1 MPTLSCGTKVLVEE
15 IHRSP
20 VVAIQVWV
28 QVGSG
33 DERTGEA
40 GLSHILEHM
49 LFKGTQDGGTG
60 DIARAVEG
68 CGGEI
73 NAFTSFDQT
82 VLHLVV
88 PSRYLERGLDVA
100 YDAVMRPALDA
111 EEFGREKGVV
121 LEEIHRGD
129 DDPSMRL
136 SKAVFAEIYR
146 DHPYGRPVIGTA
158 DSVMALDIDTVRAYH
173 RRWYA
178 PSNITLVVVGDVD
191 TQTVMDAVEARFGAH
206 EHQAPPE
213 QPRPV
218 EPVQEALRSC
228 SLVESV
234 KEARVEVAF
243 PLPAVDHPDIPVAD
257 VLALIL
263 GQGES
268 SRLNQEIRIRRRLAN
283 HIQAFSYTPR
293 DPGIF
298 LLGLGC
304 PPGDTLEAVEALGE
318 VLRDVVA
325 HGVNAEEVRRA
336 VVNILSDRTY
346 ERETVEG
353 VSRKLGYFDALF
365 GDPDAEAGYYAGV
378 AEVTP
383 EVVRQFAERT
393 FHPDRITLGLLTPRD
408 QPTALEDVEARLLR
422 GMEPPAVVGERSMAP
437 ETVRRELGNGVTLLL
452 RENPGSGLV
461 SLRLGMTGGLRFETM
476 RNNGVHNLLARVWNR
491 GTKRRNALQFA
502 EAMDEIVGKCSAF
515 AGRNSFGLSAT
526 FLASGQARGL
536 DLFAEVLTEPSFPAD
551 EVERMK
557 MLTLEAIRN
566 IPDSPVSL
574 GFQEFHK
581 LLYKRHP
588 FRMPSLGT
596 ARSVPRLTPGMLRA
610 AYRRGLVG
618 SNTVMTAVGDFDG
631 AAMEE
636 RLTALMETLPGGPRP
651 SPRLPDEPPL
661 AGMREQ
667 EIGVEKE
674 QAHLLV
680 GFPGMTVDHP
690 DRHALEMLSAILAGQ
705 SGRLFLDLRDKQS
718 LAYSVTAWSQE
729 AVDPGYFL
737 VYIGTD
743 PTKLE
748 RARTGILSHLDRLR
762 AEPVAADE
770 IDRAARYLVGS
781 FEIGLQKGGS
791 VASRILFDEL
801 YGMGHDTMDTYA
813 ERIFAL
819 GADELQRVAQD
830 IFTLGDHVELALV
843 PEK

>member
-1 MPTLSCGTKVLVEE
+1 MPTLSCGLKVLIEE

-28 QVGSG
+28 QTGSG
-33 DERTGEA
+33 DERSGEA
-40 GLSHILEHM
+40 GLSHVLEHM
-49 LFKGTQDGGTG
+49 LFKGTAEGGTG

-82 VLHLVV
+82 VLHLTV
-88 PSRYLERGLDVA
+88 PSRYIERGLDVA

-111 EEFGREKGVV
+111 EEFRREKEVV

-136 SKAVFAEIYR
+136 SKAVFAEIFCT
-146 DHPYGRPVIGTA
+146 HPYGRPVIGTA
-158 DSVMALDIDTVRAYH
+158 ESVMALDIAAVRAYH
-173 RRWYA
+173 ERWYQ

-191 TQTVMDAVEARFGAH
+191 TAEVLGAIEQRFAHHEAVP
-206 EHQAPPE
+206 APD
-213 QPRPV
+213 QPRDM
-218 EPVQEALRSC
+218 EPRQEELRSC
-228 SLVESV
+228 GLEEAV
-234 KEARVEVAF
+234 KEAKVEVAF

-268 SRLNQEIRIRRRLAN
+268 SRLNQEVRIRRRLAN
-283 HIQAFSYTPR
+283 HIQAFAYTPR

-304 PPGDTLEAVEALGE
+304 PPSDTLDAVGALGE
-318 VLRDVVA
+318 VLRDVVVD
-325 HGVNAEEVRRA
+325 GVNTDEVRRA
-336 VVNILSDRTY
+336 VTNILSDRTY

-353 VSRKLGYFDALF
+353 VARKLGYFDALF
-365 GDPDAEAGYYAGV
+365 GDPGAEAAYYAAV
-378 AEVTP
+378 ADITP
-383 EVVRQFAERT
+383 DDVRQFARRT
-393 FHPDRITLGLLTPRD
+393 FLSERITLGVLTPRD
-408 QPTALEDVEARLLR
+408 EPTPVDEVKARLLE
-422 GMEPPAVVGERSMAP
+422 GLQPPDVVGERSMAP
-437 ETVRRELGNGVTLLL
+437 QTVGKTLPNGVTLLL

-461 SLRLGMTGGLRFETM
+461 SLRLGMTGGLRFETT
-476 RNNGVHNLLARVWNR
+476 RNNGVHSLLARSWNR
-491 GTKRRNALQFA
+491 GTKRHNALQFA

-536 DLFAEVLTEPSFPAD
+536 DLFGEVLHQPAFPAD

-574 GFQEFHK
+574 GFLEFHR
-581 LLYKRHP
+581 LMYARHP

-618 SNTVMTAVGDFDG
+618 SNVVMTAVGDFDG
-631 AAMEE
+631 SAMEG
-636 RLTALMETLPGGPRP
+636 RLSALVGDIPAGSRP
-651 SPRLPDEPPL
+651 EPRLPEEPV
-661 AGMREQ
+661 REGLRDRV
-667 EIGVEKE
+667 IRVDKE
-674 QAHLLV
+674 QAHLMI
-680 GFPGMTVDHP
+680 GFGGVTVDDP
-690 DRHALEMLSAILAGQ
+690 DRHALEMLAAILAGQ
-705 SGRLFLDLRDKQS
+705 SGRLFMDLRDRQS

-729 AVDPGYFL
+729 AVDPGYFV

-743 PTKLE
+743 PTKVD
-748 RARTGILSHLDRLR
+748 RARAGILDHVERLR
-762 AEPVAADE
+762 SERIPDEE

-801 YGMGHDTMDTYA
+801 YGMGHDVMDTYP

-819 GADELQRVAQD
+819 DADELQRVAQD
-830 IFTLGDHVELALV
+830 IYRIGDRVDLALL
-843 PEK
+843 PG

>member
-1 MPTLSCGTKVLVEE
+1 MPTLSCGLKVLIEE
-15 IHRSP
+15 NHRSP
-20 VVAIQVWV
+20 VVAVQAWV
-28 QVGSG
+28 QTGSG
-33 DERTGEA
+33 DERSGEA
-40 GLSHILEHM
+40 GLSHVLEHM
-49 LFKGTQDGGTG
+49 LFKGTAEGRTG

-88 PSRYLERGLDVA
+88 PSRFFERGLDVA

-111 EEFGREKGVV
+111 EEFRREKEVV

-146 DHPYGRPVIGTA
+146 THPYGRPVIGTA
-158 DSVMALDIDTVRAYH
+158 ESVMGLDIESVRAYH
-173 RRWYA
+173 ERWYQ
-178 PSNITLVVVGDVD
+178 PSNVTLVVVGDVD
-191 TQTVMDAVEARFGAH
+191 TAEVLEAIEERFAAH
-206 EHQAPPE
+206 EAVPAPVE
-213 QPRPV
+213 PRET
-218 EPVQEALRSC
+218 EPVQEAVRAVGLEE
-228 SLVESV
+228 VV
-234 KEARVEVAF
+234 KEAKVEVAF
-243 PLPAVDHPDIPVAD
+243 PLPAVDHPDIPTAD

-268 SRLNQEIRIRRRLAN
+268 SRLNQEIRIRRRVAN
-283 HIQAFSYTPR
+283 HVQAFSYTPR

-304 PPGDTLEAVEALGE
+304 PPSDTLAAVDALGE
-318 VLRDVVA
+318 VLRDVVTE
-325 HGVNAEEVRRA
+325 GLTTDEVRRA
-336 VVNILSDRTY
+336 VTNILSDRTY

-353 VSRKLGYFDALF
+353 VARKLGYFDALF
-365 GDPDAEAGYYAGV
+365 GDPDAEAAYYAAV

-383 EVVRQFAERT
+383 EVVRQFALRT
-393 FHPDRITLGLLTPRD
+393 FRPERITLGLLTPREE
-408 QPTALEDVEARLLR
+408 PTALADVQARLLTAL
-422 GMEPPAVVGERSMAP
+422 GPVSEVGERSMAP
-437 ETVRRELGNGVTLLL
+437 QTVRKVLPNGATLLL

-461 SLRLGMTGGLRFETM
+461 SLRLGMAGGLRFETT
-476 RNNGVHNLLARVWNR
+476 RNNGVHNLLARSWNR

-515 AGRNSFGLSAT
+515 AGRNSFGLTAT

-536 DLFAEVLTEPSFPAD
+536 DLFGEVLHEPSFPAD

-574 GFQEFHK
+574 GFLEFHR
-581 LLYKRHP
+581 LMYARHP

-618 SNTVMTAVGDFDG
+618 SNVVMTAVGDFDG
-631 AAMEE
+631 GAMEDH
-636 RLTALMETLPGGPRP
+636 LSALVGVIPAGPRRE
-651 SPRLPDEPPL
+651 PRLPEEPV
-661 AGMREQ
+661 REGLRSR
-667 EIGVEKE
+667 ILRVDKE
-674 QAHLLV
+674 QAHLMI
-680 GFPGMTVDHP
+680 GFGGVTVDDP
-690 DRHALEMLSAILAGQ
+690 DRHGLEMLSAILAGQ
-705 SGRLFLDLRDKQS
+705 SGRLFMDLRDRQS

-729 AVDPGYFL
+729 AVDPGYFV

-743 PTKLE
+743 PTKVDRARAGILEHLE
-748 RARTGILSHLDRLR
+748 RLR
-762 AEPVAADE
+762 SERVPDE
-770 IDRAARYLVGS
+770 EIERAARYLVGS
-781 FEIGLQKGGS
+781 FEIGLQKGGA

-801 YGMGHDTMDTYA
+801 YGMGHDVMDGYA

-819 GADELQRVAQD
+819 DADELQRVAQERFR
-830 IFTLGDHVELALV
+830 IGDHVDLALL
-843 PEK
+843 PG